1 MIRVMI
7 DTPITFI
14 FLFLLSFTRELAELQ
29 KANAVTQSVAQE
41 AALSAEQTARE
52 ELKSI
57 MEQQKVAAQR
67 EKEALLMQVIS
78 VERWGNVLLVF
89 CYR

>member
-1 MIRVMI
+1 MIWVTI
-7 DTPITFI
+7 DTPISFI
-14 FLFLLSFTRELAELQ
+14 VFFLLSFTRELAELQ

-78 VERWGNVLLVF
+78 VERWGNVLLF
-89 CYR
+89 FYR